1 MEEKITL
8 CLTGEAAQEL
18 LRLSDSLG
26 FTPEMTAE
34 YAIRLVAACAR
45 EGLIADTPLRAW
57 PQDVRGEAQALRGT
71 LIERERQSARDTR
84 LVTTLC
90 FSLSLLVTILLI

>member
-18 LRLSDSLG
+18 LLRLSDSLG
-26 FTPEMTAE
+26 FTPEMTSE

-57 PQDVRGEAQALRGT
+57 PEEVRGEAQALRGT
-71 LIERERQSARDTR
+71 GTGGKVLAFRATPKNARKGE
-84 LVTTLC
+84 
-90 FSLSLLVTILLI
+90 

>member
-57 PQDVRGEAQALRGT
+57 PEEAREEAQALRGT
-71 LIERERQSARDTR
+71 GTGGKVLAFTRREPDDGE
-84 LVTTLC
+84 
-90 FSLSLLVTILLI
+90 

>member
-8 CLTGEAAQEL
+8 CLSGEAAQEL

-26 FTPEMTAE
+26 FTPEMTAQ
-34 YAIRLVAACAR
+34 YAIRLVAACAH

-57 PQDVRGEAQALRGT
+57 PEEVRGEAQALRGT
-71 LIERERQSARDTR
+71 GTGGKVLAFTRREPDGGE
-84 LVTTLC
+84 
-90 FSLSLLVTILLI
+90 